1 MPTNVSHKTRLF
13 TESVIREMT
22 RRALRT
28 GAVNLA
34 QGFPDFPAPME
45 IKEAAKRAIDEDYN
59 QYAITHGS
67 PNFRAAIAAKVR
79 SYNKLECDADK
90 NVTVTCGATEAM
102 IATLL
107 AVINPGDEVIIFEP
121 FYENYGPDV
130 TLSGATA
137 RFITLRDPDFS
148 IDRKELEAAF
158 TRRTKA
164 IIINTPHNPTGKVF
178 SRGELEMI
186 AELCKRHDTLAITDE
201 IYEHIIYGGAQHL
214 SIASLPGMA
223 DRTVTI
229 SGLSKT
235 FSITGWRL
243 AYTIACERLTSAI
256 RKVHDFLTVGA
267 PHPLQEAGAAALK
280 LPAKFYADLAA
291 MYERKRATL
300 LNALNSAGLK
310 CRSPQGAY
318 YIIADI
324 GHLGFGDDFAA
335 ADFLLDQIG
344 VAAVPGSSFYRH
356 PELGKRKIRFTF
368 SKSDETLAKAAER
381 LSKLNERL
389 RGRRSVAGTEL
400 SAARPN
406 PRPLPFREGEKKE
419 AIQSDPPSLK
429 GRG

>member
-1 MPTNVSHKTRLF
+1 
-13 TESVIREMT
+13 MT
-22 RRALRT
+22 RRALRV

-34 QGFPDFPAPME
+34 QGFPDFPAPTE
-45 IKEAAKRAIDEDYN
+45 LKEAAKRAIDEDYN

-79 SYNKLECDADK
+79 SYNKIECDADQ

-107 AVINPGDEVIIFEP
+107 GVINPGDEVIIFEP

-130 TLSGATA
+130 IIAGAAA
-137 RFITLRDPDFS
+137 RYVTLRDPDFS

-158 TRRTKA
+158 NRRTKA

-178 SRGELEMI
+178 SRAELELI
-186 AELCKRHDTLAITDE
+186 AELCQRHDTLAITDE
-201 IYEHIIYGGAQHL
+201 IYEHIIYGGAQHV

-223 DRTVTI
+223 DRTITI

-235 FSITGWRL
+235 YSITGWRL
-243 AYTIACERLTSAI
+243 AYTVACERLTSAI

-280 LPAKFYADLAA
+280 LPLKFYADLAT

-300 LNALNSAGLK
+300 LGALNAAGLK

-324 GHLGFGDDFAA
+324 GHLGFSDDFAA
-335 ADFLLDQIG
+335 ANFLLDEVG

-368 SKSDETLAKAAER
+368 SKSDETLAAAAEK

-389 RGRRSVAGTEL
+389 RGRRAA
-400 SAARPN
+400 SA
-406 PRPLPFREGEKKE
+406 
-419 AIQSDPPSLK
+419 QS
-429 GRG
+429 

>member
-1 MPTNVSHKTRLF
+1 MPTDVSHKTRLF

-22 RRALRT
+22 RRALRN

-34 QGFPDFPAPME
+34 QGFPDFPAPTE

-67 PNFRAAIAAKVR
+67 PNFCAAIAAKVR
-79 SYNKLECDADK
+79 SYNKIECDADK

-164 IIINTPHNPTGKVF
+164 IIINTPHNPTGKVY
-178 SRGELEMI
+178 SRAELEMI
-186 AELCKRHDTLAITDE
+186 AELCQRHDTLAITDE

-243 AYTIACERLTSAI
+243 AYTVASERLTSAI

-267 PHPLQEAGAAALK
+267 PHPLQEAGATALK

-300 LNALNSAGLK
+300 LNALNGAGLK

-335 ADFLLDQIG
+335 ADFLLDQVG
-344 VAAVPGSSFYRH
+344 VAAVPGSSFYRR

-381 LSKLNERL
+381 LGDLNQRL
-389 RGRRSVAGTEL
+389 RARRPIVAQ
-400 SAARPN
+400 N
-406 PRPLPFREGEKKE
+406 
-419 AIQSDPPSLK
+419 
-429 GRG
+429 

>member
-1 MPTNVSHKTRLF
+1 MPTDVSHKTRFF
-13 TESVIREMT
+13 TESIIREMT
-22 RRALRT
+22 RRALRV

-34 QGFPDFPAPME
+34 QGFPDFPAPTE
-45 IKEAAKRAIDEDYN
+45 LKEAAKRAIDEDYN

-67 PNFRAAIAAKVR
+67 PNFRAAIAARVR
-79 SYNKLECDADK
+79 SYNKIECDADK

-107 AVINPGDEVIIFEP
+107 GMINPGDEVIIFEP

-130 TLSGATA
+130 ILAGAAA
-137 RFITLRDPDFS
+137 RYVTLRDPDFS

-178 SRGELEMI
+178 SKAELEMI
-186 AELCKRHDTLAITDE
+186 AELCQRHDTLAITDE
-201 IYEHIIYGGAQHL
+201 IYEHIIYGGAQHV

-235 FSITGWRL
+235 YSITGWRL
-243 AYTIACERLTSAI
+243 AYTVACERLTSAI

-280 LPAKFYADLAA
+280 LPPQFYTDLAT

-300 LNALNSAGLK
+300 LGALNAAGLK

-324 GHLGFGDDFAA
+324 GHLGFSDDFAA
-335 ADFLLDQIG
+335 ADFLLDQVG

-368 SKSDETLAKAAER
+368 SKSDETLAAAAEK

-389 RGRRSVAGTEL
+389 RGRRAPSAG
-400 SAARPN
+400 
-406 PRPLPFREGEKKE
+406 
-419 AIQSDPPSLK
+419 
-429 GRG
+429 

>member
-1 MPTNVSHKTRLF
+1 MPTDVSHKTRFF

-22 RRALRT
+22 RRALRV

-34 QGFPDFPAPME
+34 QGFPDFPAPAE

-67 PNFRAAIAAKVR
+67 PNFRAAIAAKVK
-79 SYNKLECDADK
+79 SYNKIECDRDR

-107 AVINPGDEVIIFEP
+107 AVINQGDEVIIFEP

-130 TLSGATA
+130 ILAGAAARYVTLH
-137 RFITLRDPDFS
+137 DPDFS

-158 TRRTKA
+158 TKRTKA
-164 IIINTPHNPTGKVF
+164 IIINTPNNPTGKVF
-178 SRGELEMI
+178 TRAELEMI

-201 IYEHIIYGGAQHL
+201 IYEHIIYGGAQHV

-235 FSITGWRL
+235 YSITGWRL

-267 PHPLQEAGAAALK
+267 PHPLQEAGATAMR
-280 LPAKFYADLAA
+280 LPDKFYADLAA
-291 MYERKRATL
+291 MYERKRLTL
-300 LNALNSAGLK
+300 FNALSGAGFK

-335 ADFLLDQIG
+335 ADFLLDQVGI
-344 VAAVPGSSFYRH
+344 AAVPGSSFYRH
-356 PELGKRKIRFTF
+356 PELGRRKIRFTF
-368 SKSDETLAKAAER
+368 SKSEETLASAVER
-381 LSKLNERL
+381 LSKLHEKL
-389 RGRRSVAGTEL
+389 RGRRAVGAQ
-400 SAARPN
+400 N
-406 PRPLPFREGEKKE
+406 
-419 AIQSDPPSLK
+419 
-429 GRG
+429 

>member
-1 MPTNVSHKTRLF
+1 MPTDVSHKTRFF

-22 RRALRT
+22 RRALRV

-34 QGFPDFPAPME
+34 QGFPDFPAPSE
-45 IKEAAKRAIDEDYN
+45 LKEAAKRAIDEDYN

-79 SYNKLECDADK
+79 SYNKIECDADK

-107 AVINPGDEVIIFEP
+107 GVINPGDEVIIFEP

-130 TLSGATA
+130 ILAGAAA
-137 RFITLRDPDFS
+137 RYVTLRDPDFS

-178 SRGELEMI
+178 SKAELEII
-186 AELCKRHDTLAITDE
+186 AELCQRHDTLAITDE
-201 IYEHIIYGGAQHL
+201 IYEHIIYGGGQHV

-235 FSITGWRL
+235 YSITGWRL
-243 AYTIACERLTSAI
+243 AYTVACERLTSAI

-280 LPAKFYADLAA
+280 LPPKFYADLAA

-300 LNALNSAGLK
+300 LDALTAAGLK

-318 YIIADI
+318 YIIADV
-324 GHLGFGDDFAA
+324 GHLGFSDDFAA
-335 ADFLLDQIG
+335 ANFLLDEVG

-368 SKSDETLAKAAER
+368 SKSDETLAAAAEK

-389 RGRRSVAGTEL
+389 RGRRTVSV
-400 SAARPN
+400 S
-406 PRPLPFREGEKKE
+406 
-419 AIQSDPPSLK
+419 
-429 GRG
+429 

>member
-1 MPTNVSHKTRLF
+1 MPTDVSHKTRFF

-34 QGFPDFPAPME
+34 QGFPDFPAPTE
-45 IKEAAKRAIDEDYN
+45 LKEAAKRAIDEDYN

-79 SYNKLECDADK
+79 DYNKIECDPDK
-90 NVTVTCGATEAM
+90 NITVTCGATEAM

-130 TLSGATA
+130 TLSNATA
-137 RFITLRDPDFS
+137 RFITLRDPDYS

-178 SRGELEMI
+178 SKAELEMI
-186 AELCKRHDTLAITDE
+186 AELCNRHNTLAITDE
-201 IYEHIIYGGAQHL
+201 IYEHIIYGGAQHV
-214 SIASLPGMA
+214 SIATLPGMT

-235 FSITGWRL
+235 YSITGWRL

-280 LPAKFYADLAA
+280 LPAKFYADLAV

-300 LNALNSAGLK
+300 FNALSTAGLK
-310 CRSPQGAY
+310 CSSPQGAY

-335 ADFLLDQIG
+335 ADFLLDSVG

-381 LSKLNERL
+381 LAKMNERL
-389 RGRRSVAGTEL
+389 RARR
-400 SAARPN
+400 P
-406 PRPLPFREGEKKE
+406 
-419 AIQSDPPSLK
+419 AIAQN
-429 GRG
+429 

>member
-1 MPTNVSHKTRLF
+1 MPTDVSHKTRFF

-22 RRALRT
+22 RRALRA

-45 IKEAAKRAIDEDYN
+45 LKEAAKRAIDEDYN

-67 PNFRAAIAAKVR
+67 PNFRAAIAAKVK
-79 SYNKLECDADK
+79 SYNKIECDPDK

-130 TLSGATA
+130 ILAGATA
-137 RFITLRDPDFS
+137 RFVTLRDPDFS

-164 IIINTPHNPTGKVF
+164 IIINTPNNPTGKVF
-178 SRGELEMI
+178 SQAELEMI

-201 IYEHIIYGGAQHL
+201 IYEHIIYGGAQHI

-235 FSITGWRL
+235 YSITGWRL

-267 PHPLQEAGAAALK
+267 PHPLQEAGAFALK
-280 LPAKFYADLAA
+280 LPPKFYVDLAA

-300 LNALNSAGLK
+300 LNALNAAGLK

-335 ADFLLDQIG
+335 ADFLLDQVGI
-344 VAAVPGSSFYRH
+344 AAVPGSSFYRH

-368 SKSDETLAKAAER
+368 SKSDETLANAAER
-381 LSKLNERL
+381 LSKLHERM
-389 RGRRSVAGTEL
+389 RGRR
-400 SAARPN
+400 
-406 PRPLPFREGEKKE
+406 
-419 AIQSDPPSLK
+419 AIGAQS
-429 GRG
+429 